1 MNSLPDQWHLL
12 RLSEVCELNPRQ
24 QTTHDGDVTFVPM
37 AAVDEQMGEIV
48 RPEVREFSEV
58 RRGFTP
64 FVENDVLFAKITPCM
79 QNGKAAIARN
89 LVNGLGFGST
99 EFHVLRASPVVLPEW
114 LFLLVRRPEFRR
126 AAEAAFTGTAGQQRV
141 PTDFL
146 THSKIPV
153 PPLSEQ
159 RRIVEILNDSRDIR
173 RLRRQADDLT
183 TQLIP
188 AIFNEMFG
196 DPIGEVPSVDRTP
209 VSDFVAEMRGG
220 KSLGEDPSGTR
231 HRVVKVS
238 AVTWGKFQPDESKY
252 VDDNYVPPQDHFVR
266 NGDMLFSRAN
276 TVELVG
282 ATVLVEESYPDVLL
296 SDKIWRFVWK
306 NPQQIDP
313 YYMLALFQHPS
324 VRREMSN
331 NATGTGGSM
340 KNISKGKLMAIRV
353 KLARYEDQR
362 KFGDTAREIS
372 SLYLDER
379 DYKVLIQS
387 LLAYAF
393 SGELT
398 ADWREANRDK
408 LALEAEERDQWL
420 LENGV
425 KLTIPDTQI
434 QDSLKKTDGRHEELN
449 REQRKL
455 LEQIQNLDPNENGG
469 TFTLTSLLP
478 LDEPLDKLTAESARR
493 HLDVLAARGLVKAIS
508 RRAGGGGSVNVAF
521 GNVYRVPLR
530 EEDITGT
537 ADEPDYARMS
547 ELDRLAKQ
555 GRVNSASVSENQE
568 LSDTIKRLKAG
579 QRAPVSGSY
588 QEVGPLGEAGKIVS
602 IEKGKILPPTT
613 LEDGSYV
620 QKGDE

>member
-1 MNSLPDQWHLL
+1 MNDHLPVNWIRVSVGAFCSIRNGIAFSTNDVVDKDKPGSIACFRTSNIQEELDTSDVTYVPERLVRERDYSLRIGDLL
-12 RLSEVCELNPRQ
+12 VSTANSNTLVGKCCLVRELDEPSLYGGFISRVRIESELLDREFAYLWLSSNAVQAYLRQ
-24 QTTHDGDVTFVPM
+24 RARQTTNIANLPPT
-37 AAVDEQMGEIV
+37 
-48 RPEVREFSEV
+48 
-58 RRGFTP
+58 
-64 FVENDVLFAKITPCM
+64 DVLTTP
-79 QNGKAAIARN
+79 I
-89 LVNGLGFGST
+89 V
-99 EFHVLRASPVVLPEW
+99 
-114 LFLLVRRPEFRR
+114 
-126 AAEAAFTGTAGQQRV
+126 
-141 PTDFL
+141 
-146 THSKIPV
+146 V

-159 RRIVEILNDSRDIR
+159 RRIVEILNEARDIR
-173 RLRRQADDLT
+173 RLRQHADDLT

-188 AIFNEMFG
+188 AIFDEMFG
-196 DPIGEVPSVDRTP
+196 DPIGEDPSVDRTP

-252 VDDNYVPPQDHFVR
+252 VDDNYVPPDDHFVR
-266 NGDMLFSRAN
+266 KGDMLFSRAN

-282 ATVLVEESYPDVLL
+282 ATVLVEESYPDILL

-306 NPQQIDP
+306 NPQQVDP
-313 YYMLALFQHPS
+313 HYMLALFQHPS

-340 KNISKGKLMAIRV
+340 KNISKGKLMDIRV
-353 KLARYEDQR
+353 TLAHHEDQR
-362 KFGDTAREIS
+362 KFGDTVREIS

-379 DYKVLIQS
+379 DYNVLMQS

-398 ADWREANRDK
+398 ADWREANRNQ
-408 LALEAEERDQWL
+408 LAQEAEERDQWL
-420 LENGV
+420 LEHGV
-425 KLTIPDTQI
+425 KLTIPNTQI
-434 QDSLKKTDGRHEELN
+434 RDFLKKTDGRHEELN

-493 HLDVLAARGLVKAIS
+493 HLDVLAARGLIKAIS
-508 RRAGGGGSVNVAF
+508 RRAGAGGSVNVAF

-547 ELDRLAKQ
+547 ELDRLAKL
-555 GRVNSASVSENQE
+555 GRVIRESVS
-568 LSDTIKRLKAG
+568 DTLTVKQMIEGDAWDDHT
-579 QRAPVSGSY
+579 QAPDT
-588 QEVGPLGEAGKIVS
+588 EE
-602 IEKGKILPPTT
+602 
-613 LEDGSYV
+613 
-620 QKGDE
+620 